1 MLQSFNLQSTNK
13 LLQNQTVQLTVK
25 ISHEVSNPLTATRLG
40 EFSLMQT
47 VELFRVYSNLS
58 KTEQA
63 DFL

>member
-1 MLQSFNLQSTNK
+1 MLQSFNLQRVNK
-13 LLQNQTVQLTVK
+13 LLQNRTIQLTVK
-25 ISHEVSNPLTATRLG
+25 ISQEVINPLTATRLD

-47 VELFRVYSNLS
+47 VELFRVYSNLF